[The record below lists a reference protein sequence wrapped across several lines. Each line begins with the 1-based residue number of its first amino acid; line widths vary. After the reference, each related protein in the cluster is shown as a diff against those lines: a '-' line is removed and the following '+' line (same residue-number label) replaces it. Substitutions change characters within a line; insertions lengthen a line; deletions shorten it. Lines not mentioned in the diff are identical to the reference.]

1 MPYFQL
7 EANGAARLSCG
18 SSAARYTEPHSA
30 NHDDK
35 FSPFSLGRAR
45 KREKDQAGKENI
57 AFQGSL
63 LPPKD
68 LAKPS
73 KVDVISKIKR
83 VPVFFQ
89 VSQTK
94 YNKYAHQVRNL
105 PQYWT
110 HLQYVCPMKTDLNSC
125 SS

>member
-30 NHDDK
+30 NHDDQI
-35 FSPFSLGRAR
+35 FSVQLRKGKKKR
-45 KREKDQAGKENI
+45 KRTKQGKKNI

-94 YNKYAHQVRNL
+94 YNKYE
-105 PQYWT
+105 
-110 HLQYVCPMKTDLNSC
+110 
-125 SS
+125 